1 MRSDVVAYAS
11 VRIFALIKHVPTNPY
26 KKDASMKNNWKTT
39 LILLFTLSFLTF
51 SCSESDNLPKP
62 NTDDKTAVNA
72 NANPTTA
79 NANYARLEFPH
90 IKTSG
95 NNLVIIHST
104 SQYGIN
110 YSVEWDC
117 DKKAQRWSCYEMD
130 ASNSSHPWSR
140 DKWRST
146 SWGGDPFQ
154 EDPDIPEAYRTKLID
169 YKFTGYDR
177 GHICPSGDRL
187 NSMDANEQTFYLS
200 NMQPQIGVFNETGGV
215 WWNMESQLRNVWNT
229 STYRDILYVCK
240 GGTID
245 KDSQILGYTKN
256 KYAETG
262 TYNRLIVPKY
272 FFAAILAVKN
282 GQYKAIGLWF
292 EHKSNTDKNLSNYV
306 VSIDELEK
314 LTGIDFFCNLPDS
327 VENKVESATKAEM
340 LSDWGL

>member
-62 NTDDKTAVNA
+62 NTDDKTAVNT

-79 NANYARLEFPH
+79 NANYGRYEFPH

-104 SQYGIN
+104 PAYGIN

-130 ASNSSHPWSR
+130 ASNSVVNWKRSQWE
-140 DKWRST
+140 ST

-154 EDPDIPEAYRTKLID
+154 ENPDIPQAYRTTLAD
-169 YKFTGYDR
+169 YRGSGYDR
-177 GHICPSGDRL
+177 GHICPSADRQ
-187 NSMDANEQTFYLS
+187 NSQDANEQTYYLS
-200 NMQPQIGVFNETGGV
+200 NMQPQVHGFNAGV
-215 WWNMESQLRNVWNT
+215 WENMESQLRNVWNA
-229 STYRDILYVCK
+229 SSYRDILYVCK

-245 KDSQILGYTKN
+245 NASQIAGYAKN
-256 KYAETG
+256 K
-262 TYNRLIVPKY
+262 LIVPKY

-327 VENKVESATKAEM
+327 IENKVESATKAEM